1 MSHEIGKP
9 DISDRQLMTKSKASD
24 WTEIGEAT
32 ITHSIFGKAE
42 VRIVRK
48 FDALRRALSL
58 VLLFSLLAV
67 AAWLGWVGFQQN
79 YPAPSA
85 DLSSP
90 LSAKD
95 EVTTPAT
102 LTEKSAVPP
111 SQPSVKNNAPSQA
124 TINKSVHVQKAA
136 SQMNVRPESAPQAA
150 TANSLPK
157 PHLPTAATPRTV
169 RIAASSPVAT
179 DSSIKVDATH
189 LPVDNSQ

>member
-1 MSHEIGKP
+1 MSHEIGQP

-24 WTEIGEAT
+24 WTEIGEAK

-48 FDALRRALSL
+48 YDAPRRALSL
-58 VLLFSLLAV
+58 VLLLSLLVV
-67 AAWLGWVGFQQN
+67 AAWLGWVGYQQN

-95 EVTTPAT
+95 EVTTPAA
-102 LTEKSAVPP
+102 LINPP
-111 SQPSVKNNAPSQA
+111 MP
-124 TINKSVHVQKAA
+124 
-136 SQMNVRPESAPQAA
+136 
-150 TANSLPK
+150 TA
-157 PHLPTAATPRTV
+157 AATPRTV
-169 RIAASSPVAT
+169 RIAASSPAAT
-179 DSSIKVDATH
+179 DSPNKVDATH